1 MEGIEPSNFV
11 LAKLSYFA
19 DLNKFEILFGTRI
32 EYVLEH
38 LTFNQALGYFRSE
51 IVQAYLC

>member
-1 MEGIEPSNFV
+1 MEGIDPSIFV

-19 DLNKFEILFGTRI
+19 DLNNLEILSGNRKD
-32 EYVLEH
+32 YALEH
-38 LTFNQALGYFRSE
+38 LTFSQTLGNIRSE